1 MKIRAGLGY
10 DIHRLTENR
19 RLYLGGILIPYN
31 KGLLGFSDGD
41 CLIHAVVDALLG
53 AMGER
58 DIGQH
63 FPNSDPKNEGRRS
76 TEFLDI
82 VSGWLD
88 ERGFQVSHID
98 TVIIA
103 EEPKLNPYVPAMK
116 KSLASQLKI
125 LPEDIGI
132 KIKTNEGLGA
142 IGQGEAIAV
151 WASVLLCFKGGVKE
165 SNG

>member
-1 MKIRAGLGY
+1 MKIRIGLGY
-10 DIHRLTENR
+10 DIHRLTEDR
-19 RLYLGGILIPYN
+19 PLYLGGILIPYSR
-31 KGLLGFSDGD
+31 GLLGHSDGD
-41 CLIHAVVDALLG
+41 CMIHAVVDALLG

-76 TEFLDI
+76 TEMLGV
-82 VSGWLD
+82 VSKWLY

-103 EEPKLNPYVPAMK
+103 EEPKLNPYVSAMK
-116 KSLASQLKI
+116 ESLCKLLKI
-125 LPEDIGI
+125 SPEDLGI

-142 IGQGEAIAV
+142 IGRGEAIAV
-151 WASVLLCFKGGVKE
+151 WASVLLCSKGEKE
-165 SNG
+165 NNE